1 MIISYRLIKG
11 GVMVRAIPVSA
22 PVILTVDE
30 FLDACSKKPG
40 LVGDTRPA
48 LFPLV
53 SSLGVQAEWKWAG
66 VA

>member
-1 MIISYRLIKG
+1 
-11 GVMVRAIPVSA
+11 MVRVIPVSA
-22 PVILTVDE
+22 SVIAAVDE

-53 SSLGVQAEWKWAG
+53 SSLGVQAEWELGG